1 MNYLGNTKDNIHVG
15 DTEIDNGSLKVDGD
29 LIVDGDTIING
40 DVEYNG
46 NVTINPPN
54 CLNTDCI
61 NSATPAT
68 GIEINTEYK
77 LPVVKGTQDQILTQ
91 IDAAGNTEFRDL
103 TAGSARVVINKY
115 TGTTSRIRNQT
126 DNGVI
131 ISIQQAGF
139 GSFQYTSD
147 EFSEGSV
154 IVIRAYGNWTYLR
167 SSQAF
172 IPEGKFWLLI
182 GPPPN
187 GPELLELFA
196 PFPEKAFAGTFPSSE
211 GSVGNWE
218 LNIQLTRINATQ
230 FRLGGTLTNSLAD
243 VQNQVEIPI
252 IFPQKVGN
260 NPDIF
265 TFPGYPF
272 DVAVKWQDNSNQGG
286 GTAWIYPTLCGYTQ
300 DLINAGTNVVATSES
315 LTTDHTLLSNLT
327 AGDAGH
333 TQFALL
339 SGRTLGQTL
348 SGGVLPAESLKLKS
362 HTAGADNV
370 TVKDLNTQFNKNI
383 DMDNNNIINVNEITK
398 TTPSG
403 GNLEVKNID
412 GPIVLSA
419 QGVLSNIQLETPNNV
434 IANCNLFESLAT
446 VNLFNANII
455 MSGNQIQQTSL
466 VSSNT
471 SLECNATADL
481 RLVGD
486 TVDMAATNAI
496 THAIGPTAK
505 LTIDGVEITSF
516 TDFNMDNN
524 NIINVAGINNL
535 TAVGG
540 VYAGTSDGTLI
551 NNTVEQS
558 VLPGS
563 GVGSLSIPPNG
574 FAVGDCFHCVVA
586 GDCVFDKDDTI
597 QIKLKEN
604 GNILAQTPII
614 NLEDAQAGDNA
625 FEIEIDFTIRSIG
638 ALGSIATNFDFT
650 YNKDGIESKDF
661 RGTRAMDVQPIDT
674 TVSSTLDISV
684 QFPTNVTPS
693 SLQTRLFRLQK
704 VY

>member
-1 MNYLGNTKDNIHVG
+1 MNYLGGTKDNIHVN
-15 DTEIDNGSLKVDGD
+15 DTEIQNGSLSVDGD

-383 DMDNNNIINVNEITK
+383 DMDNNNIINANEITK

-419 QGVLSNIQLETPNNV
+419 QGGLSNIQLETPNNI
-434 IANCNLFESLAT
+434 IANCNLFESLAA
-446 VNLFNANII
+446 VNLFNANIV
-455 MSGNQIQQTSL
+455 MFGNQIQQTSL

-650 YNKDGIESKDF
+650 YNKDGVESKDF

>member
-1 MNYLGNTKDNIHVG
+1 MNYLGGTKDNIHVN
-15 DTEIDNGSLKVDGD
+15 DTEIQNGSLSVDGD

-383 DMDNNNIINVNEITK
+383 DMDNNNIINANEITK

-419 QGVLSNIQLETPNNV
+419 QGGLSNIQLETPNNI
-434 IANCNLFESLAT
+434 IANCNLFESLAA
-446 VNLFNANII
+446 VNLFNANIV
-455 MSGNQIQQTSL
+455 MFGNQIQQTSL

>member
-1 MNYLGNTKDNIHVG
+1 MNYLGGTKDNIHVN
-15 DTEIDNGSLKVDGD
+15 DTEIQNGSLSVDGD

-260 NPDIF
+260 NPDIL

-286 GTAWIYPTLCGYTQ
+286 GNAFIYPTLCGYTQ

-383 DMDNNNIINVNEITK
+383 DMDNNNIINANEITK

-419 QGVLSNIQLETPNNV
+419 QGGLSNIQLETPNNV
-434 IANCNLFESLAT
+434 IANCNLFESLAA

>member
-1 MNYLGNTKDNIHVG
+1 MNYLGGTKDNIHVN
-15 DTEIDNGSLKVDGD
+15 DTEIQNGSLSVDGD

-403 GNLEVKNID
+403 GNLEVKNND
-412 GPIVLSA
+412 GPLVLSA
-419 QGVLSNIQLETPNNV
+419 QGGLSNIQLETPNNV

>member
-1 MNYLGNTKDNIHVG
+1 MNYLGGTKDNIHVN
-15 DTEIDNGSLKVDGD
+15 DTEIQNGSLSVDGD

-383 DMDNNNIINVNEITK
+383 DMDNNNIINANEITK

-419 QGVLSNIQLETPNNV
+419 QGGLSNIQLETPNNV
-434 IANCNLFESLAT
+434 IANCNLFESLAA